1 MGHDRMGEDK
11 AVFLMEKLARS
22 SVGFYGTG
30 QDWMGQG
37 WIEGTGPDWMK
48 QDRIGWDRTGLD
60 GTGLD

>member
-1 MGHDRMGEDK
+1 MEMGHDMIGEDK

-37 WIEGTGPDWMK
+37 WIGWDRTGTDRTGPDWMG
-48 QDRIGWDRTGLD
+48 QGWI
-60 GTGLD
+60 